1 MTSARASSH
10 TPSSKPNPSSS
21 SDRPHRP
28 FVIAVVRN
36 RGYGLP
42 MAGHRD
48 NHGLFLTTEQVDG
61 LRTAHGIAA
70 GEEWSPMAG
79 IDPQQRHAVEAVL
92 EAAPFASQKERQC
105 PVITPSPLVSV
116 CSCAGGRAGGGA
128 GAGVMLLLIV
138 PLRLNGDAG
147 SLLHT
152 EEKLQVPPIT
162 WRPKKGEAVSTQVA
176 FGHIMFELAKVRAP
190 HVSPA
195 HEAATASW
203 PSALEET

>member
-21 SDRPHRP
+21 SDRPHQP

-92 EAAPFASQKERQC
+92 EAAPFASQKEREC
-105 PVITPSPLVSV
+105 P
-116 CSCAGGRAGGGA
+116 
-128 GAGVMLLLIV
+128 
-138 PLRLNGDAG
+138 
-147 SLLHT
+147 
-152 EEKLQVPPIT
+152 
-162 WRPKKGEAVSTQVA
+162 
-176 FGHIMFELAKVRAP
+176 
-190 HVSPA
+190 
-195 HEAATASW
+195 ATR
-203 PSALEET
+203 